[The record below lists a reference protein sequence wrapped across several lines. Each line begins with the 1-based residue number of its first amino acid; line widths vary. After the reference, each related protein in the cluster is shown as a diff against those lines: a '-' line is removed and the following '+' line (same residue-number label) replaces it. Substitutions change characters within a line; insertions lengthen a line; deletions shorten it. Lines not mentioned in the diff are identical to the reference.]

1 MLRYNSID
9 LQSGC
14 CLSACSLN
22 KTEVMNIFQMI
33 YVGAV
38 YFYIRYTRL
47 LREISYKVVVPILWL
62 FFIIPANRRRIE
74 RIYGMPIME
83 FIDKTKHDFRASD
96 ECSITEISMNRASI
110 LIFLSLIF
118 ILLSITILIKLAF
131 INSIGTTLLNGN
143 NLLVILIVIFV
154 IAFGIACLFERK
166 YGNEKNLNMI
176 KSKARPVQN
185 KLIYIFFTYCVF
197 VILIFISSYR
207 LLKLM
212 R

>member
-1 MLRYNSID
+1 
-9 LQSGC
+9 
-14 CLSACSLN
+14 
-22 KTEVMNIFQMI
+22 MI

-62 FFIIPANRRRIE
+62 FFIIPPNRRRIE
-74 RIYGMPIME
+74 RNYGMSIME
-83 FIDKTKHDFRASD
+83 FIDKTENDFRVSD